1 MAESPMVGCRVPQH
15 WQDQIRQIASA
26 SGRKES
32 DVVREAVAQYLG
44 EVSPGAVSGAL
55 ASLESRVAVLESK
68 LAGLGRLVG

>member
-15 WQDQIRQIASA
+15 WHEQIKQIAVATGQKESAIIRQ
-26 SGRKES
+26 
-32 DVVREAVAQYLG
+32 AVAQYLG
-44 EVSPGAVSGAL
+44 RVDPNAVSGAI